1 MLEYYDE
8 LEWHRRGEAPNA
20 SSSIHMGRPVVV
32 YDTCSCVVQRA
43 RLLHIFGPMQHVL
56 RTYANDNDTTTS
68 IPYKTPVLV
77 RRAGYVIPQVVQ
89 RVKNVTPLPPTND
102 DTCSISLE
110 VPTHCPGACGSRPQ
124 QPPAIIEEKSDKNA
138 VGQVLRCG
146 GPSLLCPPLA
156 LVRNRL
162 PMPSMLERDRERCAA
177 GCLWVLG
184 STD

>member
-1 MLEYYDE
+1 MSKWD
-8 LEWHRRGEAPNA
+8 G
-20 SSSIHMGRPVVV
+20 
-32 YDTCSCVVQRA
+32 YDTCWCNEHTAQFWAHAKR
-43 RLLHIFGPMQHVL
+43 FGDSYEWQWD
-56 RTYANDNDTTTS
+56 YTTS

-156 LVRNRL
+156 LVRHRL